1 MRLWK
6 SWIVTRKDLSVF
18 RKNKYVLYS
27 LIAMPII
34 LGVILPIIFIFAIN
48 AQLDAAPQLSVDQV
62 LAAANQIVSVATM
75 YFVLI
80 PAILPSIIA
89 SYSFVGEKIEK
100 SLEPLLATPTT
111 DGELLLGK
119 SLASFIPCMVVTYV
133 GAVISA
139 AIIDFWSVTN
149 PKINTLLIPNP
160 YWVLVIGAIAPL
172 ACIMSVEAN
181 IIVSSK
187 VNDIRAAQQLGGLV
201 VLPLVFIV
209 IFASTSSQLSTLL
222 AIGVI
227 TALAVADVALFYLSK
242 ATFQRE
248 EILTK
253 WK

>member
-27 LIAMPII
+27 LVAMPII
-34 LGVILPIIFIFAIN
+34 LGVVLPIIFIFALN
-48 AQLDAAPQLSVDQV
+48 AQIASASLTHEQV
-62 LAAANQIVSVATM
+62 LAAVNQIVGLATM

-133 GAVISA
+133 GAAISA
-139 AIIDFWSVTN
+139 IIIDFWSITT
-149 PKINTLLIPNP
+149 PQIAA
-160 YWVLVIGAIAPL
+160 LVI
-172 ACIMSVEAN
+172 
-181 IIVSSK
+181 
-187 VNDIRAAQQLGGLV
+187 LV
-201 VLPLVFIV
+201 V
-209 IFASTSSQLSTLL
+209 SNWCNCTLSLH
-222 AIGVI
+222 
-227 TALAVADVALFYLSK
+227 Y
-242 ATFQRE
+242 E
-248 EILTK
+248 C
-253 WK
+253 

>member
-6 SWIVTRKDLSVF
+6 SWIVTKKDLSVF
-18 RKNKYVLYS
+18 KKNKYVLYS

-34 LGVILPIIFIFAIN
+34 MGVVLPIILIFALN
-48 AQLDAAPQLSVDQV
+48 AQIGSATLTNAQVSAAV
-62 LAAANQIVSVATM
+62 NQIVSLSTM

-119 SLASFIPCMVVTYV
+119 SLAAFIPCMAVTYI
-133 GAVISA
+133 GAAISA
-139 AIIDFWSVTN
+139 IIMDIWSITTPQVGTF
-149 PKINTLLIPNP
+149 LIPNP
-160 YWVLVIGAIAPL
+160 YWLLVIGVIAPL
-172 ACIMSVEAN
+172 SCIMSVEAN
-181 IIVSSK
+181 IIISSK

-201 VLPLVFIV
+201 VLPLVFVV
-209 IFASTSSQLSTLL
+209 IFASTSAQTSTLL
-222 AIGVI
+222 AIGVSA
-227 TALAVADVALFYLSK
+227 ALAIADITLFYLSK

>member
-6 SWIVTRKDLSVF
+6 SLIVTKKDLSVF

-34 LGVILPIIFIFAIN
+34 LGVVLPIIFIFALN
-48 AQLDAAPQLSVDQV
+48 AEITSGALSHEQA
-62 LAAANQIVSVATM
+62 LAAAGQIVDLATM

-133 GAVISA
+133 GAAISA
-139 AIIDFWSVTN
+139 IIIDAWSLTTSQ
-149 PKINTLLIPNP
+149 IGTILIPNP
-160 YWVLVIGAIAPL
+160 YWLMVIGVIAPL

-187 VNDIRAAQQLGGLV
+187 VNDIRAAQQLGGLI
-201 VLPLVFIV
+201 VLPLVFLV
-209 IFASTSSQLSTLL
+209 IFASTSAQLST
-222 AIGVI
+222 IITIVVI
-227 TALAVADVALFYLSK
+227 AALAVADIALFYLSK

>member
-6 SWIVTRKDLSVF
+6 SWIVTQKDLSVF
-18 RKNKYVLYS
+18 KKNKYVLYS
-27 LIAMPII
+27 LIAIPII
-34 LGVILPIIFIFAIN
+34 MGVVLPVIFIFA
-48 AQLDAAPQLSVDQV
+48 LDAQISSPLVTATMA
-62 LAAANQIVSVATM
+62 LAAANQIVNVATM
-75 YFVLI
+75 YLVLI
-80 PAILPSIIA
+80 ASILPSIIA

-119 SLASFIPCMVVTYV
+119 SLAAFIPCIAVTFL
-133 GAVISA
+133 GAAISA
-139 AIIDFWSVTN
+139 PIIDYWSYTRLGL
-149 PKINTLLIPNP
+149 ILIPNL
-160 YWVLVIGAIAPL
+160 YWVLVIGVIAPL
-172 ACIMSVEAN
+172 SCIMSVEAN

-209 IFASTSSQLSTLL
+209 IFASTSAQLSIWL
-222 AIGVI
+222 AIAVSV
-227 TALAVADVALFYLSK
+227 ALAVADVALFYLSK
-242 ATFQRE
+242 KTFQRE

>member
-6 SWIVTRKDLSVF
+6 SWIVSRKDLSVF

-27 LIAMPII
+27 LIALPII
-34 LGVILPIIFIFAIN
+34 LGVILPIIFIFALNTTITSEELPP
-48 AQLDAAPQLSVDQV
+48 AQLNALVDQ
-62 LAAANQIVSVATM
+62 IVGMATM

-119 SLASFIPCMVVTYV
+119 SLASFIPCMAVTLI
-133 GAVISA
+133 GAAISAVI
-139 AIIDFWSVTN
+139 IDVWSFTT
-149 PKINTLLIPNP
+149 PQIHTFLIPNA
-160 YWVLVIGAIAPL
+160 YWLLVIGLIAPL

-181 IIVSSK
+181 IIVSSR
-187 VNDIRAAQQLGGLV
+187 VNDIRAAQQLGGLI
-201 VLPLVFIV
+201 VLPLIFVV
-209 IFASTSSQLSTLL
+209 IFASTSAQLSTLL
-222 AIGVI
+222 AIGVSA
-227 TALAVADVALFYLSK
+227 ALAVADIALFYLSK

>member
-6 SWIVTRKDLSVF
+6 SWIVTQKDLSVF
-18 RKNKYVLYS
+18 KKNKYVLYS
-27 LIAMPII
+27 LVAMPVIT
-34 LGVILPIIFIFAIN
+34 GVVLPVIFIFA
-48 AQLDAAPQLSVDQV
+48 LDAEISSPLVTASMA
-62 LAAANQIVSVATM
+62 LAAANQIVSIATM
-75 YFVLI
+75 YLVLI
-80 PAILPSIIA
+80 ASILPSIIA

-119 SLASFIPCMVVTYV
+119 SLAAFIPCIAVTFL

-139 AIIDFWSVTN
+139 PIIDYWSYTRLG
-149 PKINTLLIPNP
+149 IFLIPNL
-160 YWVLVIGAIAPL
+160 YWVLLIGVIAPL
-172 ACIMSVEAN
+172 SCIMSVEAN

-187 VNDIRAAQQLGGLV
+187 VNDVRAAQQLGGLV
-201 VLPLVFIV
+201 VLPLIFIV
-209 IFASTSSQLSTLL
+209 IFASTSAQLSIWLAVGVSLGL
-222 AIGVI
+222 AI
-227 TALAVADVALFYLSK
+227 ADIALFYLSK

>member
-6 SWIVTRKDLSVF
+6 SWIVTQKDLSVF
-18 RKNKYVLYS
+18 KKNKYVLYS
-27 LIAMPII
+27 LVAMPVIM
-34 LGVILPIIFIFAIN
+34 GVVLPVIFIFA
-48 AQLDAAPQLSVDQV
+48 LDAEISSPLVTSSMA
-62 LAAANQIVSVATM
+62 LAAANQIVSIATM
-75 YFVLI
+75 YLVLI
-80 PAILPSIIA
+80 ASILPSIIA

-119 SLASFIPCMVVTYV
+119 SLAAFIPCIAVTFL
-133 GAVISA
+133 GAVVSA
-139 AIIDFWSVTN
+139 PIIDYWSYTR
-149 PKINTLLIPNP
+149 LGLFLIPNL
-160 YWVLVIGAIAPL
+160 YWVLVIGVIAPL
-172 ACIMSVEAN
+172 SCIMSVEAN

-209 IFASTSSQLSTLL
+209 IFASTSAQLS
-222 AIGVI
+222 IW
-227 TALAVADVALFYLSK
+227 LAVGVSLGLSIADIALFYLSK

>member
-6 SWIVTRKDLSVF
+6 SWIVTQKDLSVF
-18 RKNKYVLYS
+18 KKNKYVLYS
-27 LIAMPII
+27 LVAMPII
-34 LGVILPIIFIFAIN
+34 MGVVLPVIFILALN
-48 AQLDAAPQLSVDQV
+48 AEIVTLSPAQS
-62 LAAANQIVSVATM
+62 LAAANQIVSIATM
-75 YFVLI
+75 YLVLI
-80 PAILPSIIA
+80 ASILPSIIA

-119 SLASFIPCMVVTYV
+119 SLAAFVPCIAVTYI
-133 GAVISA
+133 GAAISA
-139 AIIDFWSVTN
+139 PIIDYWSYTRLGV
-149 PKINTLLIPNP
+149 LLIPNL
-160 YWVLVIGAIAPL
+160 YWLLVMGVIAPL
-172 ACIMSVEAN
+172 SCIMSVEAN

-209 IFASTSSQLSTLL
+209 IFASTSAQLSTLL
-222 AIGVI
+222 ALVVSVG
-227 TALAVADVALFYLSK
+227 LAVADVALFFLSK

>member
-34 LGVILPIIFIFAIN
+34 LGVVLPIIFIFALN
-48 AQLDAAPQLSVDQV
+48 AEISGGTLPHDQV
-62 LAAANQIVSVATM
+62 LAAVTQIVGLATM
-75 YFVLI
+75 YFILI

-133 GAVISA
+133 GAAISA
-139 AIIDFWSVTN
+139 VIIDFWSYTT
-149 PKINTLLIPNP
+149 PQIGTLVIPNP
-160 YWVLVIGAIAPL
+160 YWLLVIGVIAPL

-201 VLPLVFIV
+201 VLPLVFVV
-209 IFASTSSQLSTLL
+209 IFASTSAQISTLL
-222 AIGVI
+222 AIGVSA
-227 TALAVADVALFYLSK
+227 ALAIADIALFYLSK

>member
-18 RKNKYVLYS
+18 RKNKYILYS

-34 LGVILPIIFIFAIN
+34 LGVVLPIIFIFALNTEISSG
-48 AQLDAAPQLSVDQV
+48 ALSHDQV
-62 LAAANQIVSVATM
+62 LAAVNQIVGLATM

-111 DGELLLGK
+111 DSELLLGK

-139 AIIDFWSVTN
+139 VMIDFWSITSPQVGVFV
-149 PKINTLLIPNP
+149 IPNL
-160 YWVLVIGAIAPL
+160 YWALVIGAVAPL

-181 IIVSSK
+181 IIVSSR

-201 VLPLVFIV
+201 VLPLIFVV
-209 IFASTSSQLSTLL
+209 IFASTSAQLSTWL
-222 AIGVI
+222 ATGVI
-227 TALAVADVALFYLSK
+227 VALGVADVALFYLSK

>member
-27 LIAMPII
+27 LVAMPII
-34 LGVILPIIFIFAIN
+34 LGVVLPIIFIFALN
-48 AQLDAAPQLSVDQV
+48 AQIASASLTHEQV
-62 LAAANQIVSVATM
+62 LAAVNQIVGLATM

-133 GAVISA
+133 GAAISA
-139 AIIDFWSVTN
+139 IIIDFWSITTPQIAALV
-149 PKINTLLIPNP
+149 IPNQ
-160 YWVLVIGAIAPL
+160 YWLLVIGAIAPL

-201 VLPLVFIV
+201 VLPLVFVV
-209 IFASTSSQLSTLL
+209 IFASTSAQLSILL
-222 AIGVI
+222 ALAVVA
-227 TALAVADVALFYLSK
+227 ALAVADVAMFYLSK

>member
-6 SWIVTRKDLSVF
+6 SWIVTQKDLSVF
-18 RKNKYVLYS
+18 KKNKYVLYS
-27 LIAMPII
+27 LVAMPVIM
-34 LGVILPIIFIFAIN
+34 GVVLPVIFIFALN
-48 AQLDAAPQLSVDQV
+48 AQISSPLVTATMA
-62 LAAANQIVSVATM
+62 LAAANQIVNIATM
-75 YFVLI
+75 YLVLI
-80 PAILPSIIA
+80 ASILPSIIA

-119 SLASFIPCMVVTYV
+119 SLAAFIPCIAVTYL
-133 GAVISA
+133 GAAISA
-139 AIIDFWSVTN
+139 PIIDYWSYTRLGL
-149 PKINTLLIPNP
+149 ILIPNL
-160 YWVLVIGAIAPL
+160 YWILVIGVIAPL
-172 ACIMSVEAN
+172 SCIMSVEAN

-209 IFASTSSQLSTLL
+209 IFASTSAQLSIWL
-222 AIGVI
+222 AIAVSV
-227 TALAVADVALFYLSK
+227 ALAVADVALFYLSK
-242 ATFQRE
+242 KTFQRE

>member
-18 RKNKYVLYS
+18 RKNKYILYS

-34 LGVILPIIFIFAIN
+34 IGLVLPLSLIFALS
-48 AQLDAAPQLSVDQV
+48 AQASELPREQLFAGASQI
-62 LAAANQIVSVATM
+62 ANLGTM

-89 SYSFVGEKIEK
+89 SYSFVGEKVEK

-119 SLASFIPCMVVTYV
+119 SLAAFIPCMAVSLV
-133 GAVISA
+133 GP
-139 AIIDFWSVTN
+139 AIFVPVMDFWSYSNLGVF
-149 PKINTLLIPNP
+149 LLPNP
-160 YWVLVIGAIAPL
+160 YWALVTGVIGPL
-172 ACIMSVEAN
+172 ACIMSIETNV
-181 IIVSSK
+181 IISSR
-187 VNDIRAAQQLGGLV
+187 VNDIRAAQQLGGLA
-201 VLPLVFIV
+201 VLPLVFLA
-209 IFASTSSQLSTLL
+209 IFASVNAAISIWL
-222 AIGVI
+222 AIGI
-227 TALAVADVALFYLSK
+227 SGALALVDVGFFFLSK

>member
-6 SWIVTRKDLSVF
+6 SWIVTQKDLSVF
-18 RKNKYVLYS
+18 KKNKYVLYS
-27 LIAMPII
+27 LIAMPVIM
-34 LGVILPIIFIFAIN
+34 GVVLPVIFIFALN
-48 AQLDAAPQLSVDQV
+48 AEITTLPHSQL
-62 LAAANQIVSVATM
+62 LAAANQVVNVATM
-75 YFVLI
+75 YLVLI
-80 PAILPSIIA
+80 ASILPSIIA

-119 SLASFIPCMVVTYV
+119 SLAAFIPCIAVTYI
-133 GAVISA
+133 GA
-139 AIIDFWSVTN
+139 AISTPIIDYWSST
-149 PKINTLLIPNP
+149 KIGVLLIPNL
-160 YWVLVIGAIAPL
+160 YWLLVMGVIAPL
-172 ACIMSVEAN
+172 SCIMSVEAN

-201 VLPLVFIV
+201 VLPLVFVV
-209 IFASTSSQLSTLL
+209 IFASTSAQLSVLL
-222 AIGVI
+222 AAGVSI
-227 TALAVADVALFYLSK
+227 ALAVADVALFYLSK

>member
-34 LGVILPIIFIFAIN
+34 MGLVLPIIFIFALNSEI
-48 AQLDAAPQLSVDQV
+48 ASGTLTHDQV
-62 LAAANQIVSVATM
+62 LAAVNQIVSIATL

-111 DGELLLGK
+111 DAELLLGK
-119 SLASFIPCMVVTYV
+119 SLAAFVPCMVVTYV
-133 GAVISA
+133 GAAISA
-139 AIIDFWSVTN
+139 VIIDFWSYTTPQVN
-149 PKINTLLIPNP
+149 AFLIPNP
-160 YWVLVIGAIAPL
+160 YWLLVLGVIAPL

-181 IIVSSK
+181 IIISSR

-201 VLPLVFIV
+201 ILPLIFLV
-209 IFASTSSQLSTLL
+209 IFASTSAQLSSLL
-222 AIGVI
+222 AIGVSA
-227 TALAVADVALFYLSK
+227 ALSVADVALFYLSK